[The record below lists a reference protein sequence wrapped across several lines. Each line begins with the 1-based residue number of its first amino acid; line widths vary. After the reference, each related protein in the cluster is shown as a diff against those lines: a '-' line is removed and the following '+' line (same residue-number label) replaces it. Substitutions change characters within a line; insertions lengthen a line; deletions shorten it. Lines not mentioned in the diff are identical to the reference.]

1 MSLSVMATAQSRIF
15 IHDGR
20 QTAACTACEK
30 LIDDMPKEV
39 LFGIHLYANGD
50 VYFTMSNKDWF
61 NKLFTGAHD
70 GVTTDL
76 VSKDQFGCQTPLPD
90 PHSVNKGFVLPPVY
104 TADLMKNMKE
114 IVQGRV
120 TVKIGR
126 IPPGLA
132 KKELEGNLV
141 IVKNGVVC
149 HYTSFVDIERMEWA
163 LLPMGLYTDTLLNVD
178 ISDDTTERAQQ
189 FYTKKLQ
196 FNIPFSKGKTTYNT
210 SDLQP
215 LYDSLQLKDYSIK
228 SISIRA
234 YSSVEGA
241 TQVNNQLQKQ
251 RAHSIIKALQQFQS
265 PEIKTTITSSEN
277 WLEFYD
283 DIARSPFKEL
293 ASLGKF
299 DVKKKLLDKALLD
312 KVETYLSNHRKAVIT
327 IYLNKRTGFE
337 KTNADTLLARFR
349 KAIADKKPAQ
359 ASIVQDAIF
368 ERVANGKLPQEYID
382 KLEIPNDK
390 IFSDL
395 MNNQVSYK
403 LSLNLTLDY
412 EALEELKEIEKLAPE
427 NGRVKYN
434 ICVLNF
440 HFWQYDST
448 IVQPAEFLQYINDL
462 PKFGINASL
471 VKRMLINYHIV
482 MCGFY
487 MDRFDYLAKDNSIEY
502 IYRNYVSL
510 PLTDADML
518 ALARYLSYYSHSL
531 AAEKLIEK
539 RVQQLDVEENLL
551 FYYINLKL
559 FKPYSFTEEAVKK
572 AALNAININ
581 GPRFCR
587 FFNSIDKGGASFQLL
602 RYDELRPLYC
612 ESCR

>member
-1 MSLSVMATAQSRIF
+1 
-15 IHDGR
+15 
-20 QTAACTACEK
+20 
-30 LIDDMPKEV
+30 MPKEV
-39 LFGIHLYANGD
+39 LFGIDLHANGD
-50 VYFTMSNKDWF
+50 VYFTMSDKEWF
-61 NKLFTGAHD
+61 NKLFTGAQD
-70 GVTTDL
+70 GVAADL
-76 VSKDQFGCQTPLPD
+76 VSKDQFGCNATPPED
-90 PHSVNKGFVLPPVY
+90 NSVNKGFVLPPVY
-104 TADLMKNMKE
+104 TADLKKNLKE
-114 IVQGRV
+114 LSPGHL

-126 IPPGLA
+126 IPPSLA

-149 HYTSFVDIERMEWA
+149 KYTSFVDIDRSQWA

-178 ISDDTTERAQQ
+178 VSDDTAKKVQR

-196 FNIPFSKGKTTYNT
+196 FSIPFSKGKTTYNS

-228 SISIRA
+228 SITIRA

-251 RAHSIIKALQQFQS
+251 RAQSIIKALQQFQS

-277 WLEFYD
+277 WIEFYD

-293 ASLGKF
+293 ATLGKN
-299 DVKKKLLDKALLD
+299 DIKKKLLDQALLNQ
-312 KVETYLSNHRKAVIT
+312 VETYLSNHRKAIIT
-327 IYLNKRTGFE
+327 IYLNKRTGLE
-337 KTNADTLLARFR
+337 KTNADTLLTRF
-349 KAIADKKPAQ
+349 KQAIADKKPAQ
-359 ASIVQDAIF
+359 ASIIQDAIF
-368 ERVANGKLPQEYID
+368 ERVANGKLPQQYINQ
-382 KLEIPNDK
+382 LEIPNEK
-390 IFSDL
+390 IFSDVK
-395 MNNQVSYK
+395 NNQVSYK
-403 LSLNLTLDY
+403 LLLNITYEY
-412 EALEELKEIEKLAPE
+412 EALEELKEIETVAPA

-448 IVQPAEFLQYINDL
+448 HIQAPVFLKYINDL
-462 PKFGINASL
+462 PQYGIDASL
-471 VKRMLINYHIV
+471 VKRMLINYHII
-482 MCGFY
+482 MCGLY
-487 MDRFDYLAKDNSIEY
+487 MDRYEYQAKDNTIEY
-502 IYRNYVSL
+502 IYRSYISL
-510 PLTDADML
+510 PLTDADIL
-518 ALARYLSYYSHSL
+518 ALAKYLCYYSHSL
-531 AAEKLIEK
+531 LAEQLVEK
-539 RVQQLDVEENLL
+539 RVQELDVDEDLL

-559 FKPYSFTEEAVKK
+559 FTPSSFSQEPVKK

-587 FFNSIDKGGASFQLL
+587 FFNSTDKGGASFQLL